1 MTNGQKELIE
11 FGAFRLD
18 VPERRLWRD
27 GELVTLTP
35 KTFDLLLI
43 LVSEPGRLLEKP
55 ALLQALWPDSFVEE
69 NNLADNISRL
79 RKALGE
85 GEAGCKYI
93 ETVPKRG
100 YRFVA
105 EIRTP
110 PPAPEPSGSE
120 PAPVP
125 KPARRRFGWALAATL
140 STLALLAAAGLW
152 LGFSMTRRAEREKR
166 EFRGDFLVTR
176 WTEPEIRR
184 GIQQFKEAVALDP
197 TSASAHSGLVTG
209 WLMLADLHAS
219 PREVI
224 PLAQAS
230 LARALELDPGYAPA
244 HVSLALVKH
253 QYEWDWTGAE
263 QEFRRAIA
271 LDPKHL
277 PSHTLHG
284 WFLTAEGRFQEAEA
298 ALHHTLQADP
308 LNDFGQWTL
317 GLAYY
322 HQRRYDDAAEQYRR
336 ALGIDPRSYWPHM
349 LLGWALSQKGLHP
362 AALDSLREALRL
374 NDNPQVLASLAHAQA
389 VAGNAVEARKL
400 LADLLTAAKRRYVS
414 PYDLA
419 TVHASLGD
427 IPAALASLEQA
438 EEHRCGWL
446 PLWLRHDPKFDSL
459 RQEPRFQLLCSRI
472 GPKP

>member
-1 MTNGQKELIE
+1 MSNGQRELIE

-18 VPERRLWRD
+18 VPERRLWRH

-43 LVSEPGRLLEKP
+43 LVSEPGRLLEK
-55 ALLQALWPDSFVEE
+55 AMLLQALWPDTFVEE
-69 NNLADNISRL
+69 NNLADNVSRL

-100 YRFVA
+100 YRFLA

-110 PPAPEPSGSE
+110 PAAPEPSV
-120 PAPVP
+120 PAHAPLP
-125 KPARRRFGWALAATL
+125 KLARRRFPWVVAATV
-140 STLALLAAAGLW
+140 STLALLAVGGLS
-152 LGFSMTRRAEREKR
+152 LGLSLTRRLEREKR

-176 WTEPEIRR
+176 WTEPETRR
-184 GIQQFKEAVALDP
+184 GIQEFKEAVAFHP

-209 WLMLADLHAS
+209 WMMLADLHAS
-219 PREVI
+219 PREVV

-230 LARALELDPGYAPA
+230 LTRALELDPSYAPA
-244 HVSLALVKH
+244 HLSLALVKH

-271 LDPKHL
+271 LDPSHL
-277 PSHTLHG
+277 PSHTLYG
-284 WFLTAEGRFQEAEA
+284 WFLTATGRFQEAEA
-298 ALHHTLQADP
+298 AMRHTLHADP
-308 LNDFGQWTL
+308 LNDFGHWTL
-317 GLAYY
+317 GLAHY
-322 HQRRYDDAAEQYRR
+322 HQRRYDEAAEQYRR

-349 LLGWALSQKGLHP
+349 LLGWALSQKGLHQS
-362 AALDSLREALRL
+362 ALDSLREALRL

-389 VAGNAVEARKL
+389 AAGNIVEARRL
-400 LADLLTAAKRRYVS
+400 REDLLTAAKHRYVS

-419 TVHASLGD
+419 TVHAALRD
-427 IPAALASLEQA
+427 IPAALAALEQA

-459 RQEPRFQLLCSRI
+459 RRESRFQRLCARI
-472 GPKP
+472 GPKS